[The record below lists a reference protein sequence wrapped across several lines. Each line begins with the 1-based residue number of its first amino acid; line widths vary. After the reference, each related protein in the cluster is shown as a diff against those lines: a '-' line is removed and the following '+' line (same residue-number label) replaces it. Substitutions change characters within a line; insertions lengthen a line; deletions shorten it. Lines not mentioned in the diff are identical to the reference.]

1 MNFMKAFVYRNR
13 KNSNFNFNS
22 PFLFPLEPPNL
33 QCTYMKWGKGT
44 LETIGKVLKGWIG
57 RGRRGI
63 LGAEEE
69 KIKGG
74 SRCI

>member
-1 MNFMKAFVYRNR
+1 M
-13 KNSNFNFNS
+13 
-22 PFLFPLEPPNL
+22 
-33 QCTYMKWGKGT
+33 YMKWGKGT

-74 SRCI
+74 GRFKHFPESGFLDEG